1 MFSRTLSKENRK
13 RPLSAH
19 HTDKKMFPQKI
30 LKNEAVLFLI
40 LIALCLTLFFF
51 RLGSRP
57 LWDIDEGMHAVTSK
71 EMILSGDWITPS
83 FNGEPF
89 YDKPVFHN
97 WLVALAFLVLGFT
110 EFAARLP
117 AAVLGSGCVMVTY
130 LLGKKMYHAGVGF
143 LAAVILATSVEFI
156 ILSRTVVHDISLVFF
171 VTLALTLF
179 YMGYKEDR
187 HRRRNLLL
195 FYGALGF
202 AVLSKGPVG
211 LALPAMIIGLYLIV
225 EKNLKFIMKMHIGWG
240 ILIFL
245 AVASPWYV
253 SISLKNSDYAGYF
266 LIEQNLGSF
275 LSSDPRHPNPF
286 YYYIPV
292 LFGGFFP
299 WSCFLPLAL
308 IFAFRKK
315 FKSIHESTA
324 FLVSWFGIVFVFFSI
339 ATSKLGTYILPL
351 FPAASLL
358 VAICWQELL
367 NSTTV
372 KIRMGFLF
380 SFLPVVLIFLAAII
394 YLWLHPLVE
403 MEYEAGIT
411 MGQIYFLAVWLVSC
425 IVLAFLLLLR
435 KKNHAF
441 FTSIVGI
448 TVSAILLFLLMIV
461 PSVNPYRSTKQLSKK
476 YDQLVPANEKLV
488 FYRGIRES
496 ALFYTNRR
504 AQSLKTAEQLKDYL
518 ASDQRVYAITTRKR
532 LARLPFRP
540 YVVARQGD
548 KFLISN
554 KKSP

>member
-1 MFSRTLSKENRK
+1 
-13 RPLSAH
+13 
-19 HTDKKMFPQKI
+19 
-30 LKNEAVLFLI
+30 
-40 LIALCLTLFFF
+40 
-51 RLGSRP
+51 
-57 LWDIDEGMHAVTSK
+57 
-71 EMILSGDWITPS
+71 
-83 FNGEPF
+83 
-89 YDKPVFHN
+89 
-97 WLVALAFLVLGFT
+97 
-110 EFAARLP
+110 
-117 AAVLGSGCVMVTY
+117 
-130 LLGKKMYHAGVGF
+130 
-143 LAAVILATSVEFI
+143 
-156 ILSRTVVHDISLVFF
+156 
-171 VTLALTLF
+171 
-179 YMGYKEDR
+179 
-187 HRRRNLLL
+187 
-195 FYGALGF
+195 
-202 AVLSKGPVG
+202 
-211 LALPAMIIGLYLIV
+211 
-225 EKNLKFIMKMHIGWG
+225 
-240 ILIFL
+240 
-245 AVASPWYV
+245 
-253 SISLKNSDYAGYF
+253 
-266 LIEQNLGSF
+266 
-275 LSSDPRHPNPF
+275 
-286 YYYIPV
+286 
-292 LFGGFFP
+292 
-299 WSCFLPLAL
+299 
-308 IFAFRKK
+308 
-315 FKSIHESTA
+315 
-324 FLVSWFGIVFVFFSI
+324 VSWFGIVFVFFSI